1 MKINP
6 LNKNVFSNKID
17 DSFNIFYIFGNNLGL
32 IDICYSKLKKNLE
45 VDLDNPFITNYFDE
59 NKLLT
64 NTEAFFDEFNS
75 ISLFGSKKTIIVDIR
90 QGDKKNDVT
99 KIFTELDKEELYQI
113 LRLRSE
119 VFVVEQDCVYQDID
133 NKDQK
138 AIHLFYKKEEEIIA
152 YTRIF
157 KKGDYYENPSIGRVV
172 VSKNKR
178 GKDLGKEI
186 MLESMKYIKNNIK
199 GEKIELSAQVYLDNF
214 YKDLGFYSKG
224 EEYLEDGI
232 PHQRMFF
239 NLV

>member
-1 MKINP
+1 MI
-6 LNKNVFSNKID
+6 
-17 DSFNIFYIFGNNLGL
+17 
-32 IDICYSKLKKNLE
+32 
-45 VDLDNPFITNYFDE
+45 
-59 NKLLT
+59 
-64 NTEAFFDEFNS
+64 
-75 ISLFGSKKTIIVDIR
+75 
-90 QGDKKNDVT
+90 VT

-133 NKDQK
+133 NKDQI
-138 AIHLFYKKEEEIIA
+138 ATHLFYKKEEEIIG

-199 GEKIELSAQVYLDNF
+199 GEKIELSAQVYLNNF

>member
-1 MKINP
+1 MI
-6 LNKNVFSNKID
+6 
-17 DSFNIFYIFGNNLGL
+17 
-32 IDICYSKLKKNLE
+32 
-45 VDLDNPFITNYFDE
+45 
-59 NKLLT
+59 
-64 NTEAFFDEFNS
+64 
-75 ISLFGSKKTIIVDIR
+75 
-90 QGDKKNDVT
+90 VT
-99 KIFTELDKEELYQI
+99 KIFSELDKEELYQI

-138 AIHLFYKKEEEIIA
+138 AIHLFYKEEEEIIG

-214 YKDLGFYSKG
+214 YKELGFYSKG

>member
-1 MKINP
+1 MI
-6 LNKNVFSNKID
+6 
-17 DSFNIFYIFGNNLGL
+17 
-32 IDICYSKLKKNLE
+32 
-45 VDLDNPFITNYFDE
+45 
-59 NKLLT
+59 
-64 NTEAFFDEFNS
+64 
-75 ISLFGSKKTIIVDIR
+75 
-90 QGDKKNDVT
+90 VT

-133 NKDQK
+133 NKDQI
-138 AIHLFYKKEEEIIA
+138 ATHLFYKKEEEIIG

-186 MLESMKYIKNNIK
+186 MLESMKYIKDNIK
-199 GEKIELSAQVYLDNF
+199 AEKIELSAQMYLDNF

>member
-1 MKINP
+1 MIVIKT
-6 LNKNVFSNKID
+6 FS
-17 DSFNIFYIFGNNLGL
+17 
-32 IDICYSKLKKNLE
+32 
-45 VDLDNPFITNYFDE
+45 
-59 NKLLT
+59 
-64 NTEAFFDEFNS
+64 
-75 ISLFGSKKTIIVDIR
+75 
-90 QGDKKNDVT
+90 
-99 KIFTELDKEELYQI
+99 ELDKDELYQI

-119 VFVVEQDCVYQDID
+119 VFVVEQVCVYQDID
-133 NKDQK
+133 NKDQI
-138 AIHLFYKKEEEIIA
+138 AIHLLYKKEDEIIA

-172 VSKNKR
+172 VSKNNR

-199 GEKIELSAQVYLDNF
+199 AEKIELSAQMYLDTF

-224 EEYLEDGI
+224 QEYLEDGI